1 MKTEQ
6 EHNDEQCTM
15 NNVQWK
21 KVKLGECCTIHGR
34 IGFRGYTTD
43 DLVEKGYGAITF
55 SPSDIHNFKLCYD
68 DCDYIRELYKD
79 YKIIPFELMYG
90 MRNVSKNAIMK
101 GNEVV
106 ILNY

>member
-1 MKTEQ
+1 M
-6 EHNDEQCTM
+6 
-15 NNVQWK
+15 
-21 KVKLGECCTIHGR
+21 
-34 IGFRGYTTD
+34 
-43 DLVEKGYGAITF
+43 IT
-55 SPSDIHNFKLCYD
+55 YD

-90 MRNVSKNAIMK
+90 MRNVPKNAIMK

>member
-1 MKTEQ
+1 MEKYMINSSISELF
-6 EHNDEQCTM
+6 N
-15 NNVQWK
+15 
-21 KVKLGECCTIHGR
+21 TI
-34 IGFRGYTTD
+34 
-43 DLVEKGYGAITF
+43 ENSK
-55 SPSDIHNFKLCYD
+55 
-68 DCDYIRELYKD
+68 LYKD